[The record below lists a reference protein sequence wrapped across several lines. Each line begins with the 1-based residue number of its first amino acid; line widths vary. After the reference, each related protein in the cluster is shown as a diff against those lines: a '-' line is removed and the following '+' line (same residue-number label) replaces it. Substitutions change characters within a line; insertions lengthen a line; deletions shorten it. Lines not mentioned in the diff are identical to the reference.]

1 MIPEGSMIRR
11 CIGEFCETPQVR
23 FKVKRDLNFFTSS
36 FGNPLS
42 QNKNHSNSHDR
53 FILQKKKNAMY
64 VFVTLSIKYE
74 IVAAAAVTVAVF
86 QPLRTE

>member
-53 FILQKKKNAMY
+53 LLLQKKNKAMY
-64 VFVTLSIKYE
+64 VFTTLSIKYE
-74 IVAAAAVTVAVF
+74 SAAAVAVTVAF
-86 QPLRTE
+86 FEPSRTE

>member
-1 MIPEGSMIRR
+1 MTPEGSMIRR

-53 FILQKKKNAMY
+53 LILQKKKKAMY

-74 IVAAAAVTVAVF
+74 TVAAAAVTVALF
-86 QPLRTE
+86 ESSRTE